1 MRLELSE
8 GLNLKEVIKSACKKF
23 GSKESSKNAKIYNKN
38 GVKLFDN
45 DFNLI
50 ANGDILYF
58 AAKGKSSIKR
68 VFIK

>member
-1 MRLELSE
+1 MKLELNES
-8 GLNLKEVIKSACKKF
+8 LNLKEVIRAACKKF
-23 GSKESSKNAKIYNKN
+23 GTKENSKHAKIYNKN

-58 AAKGKSSIKR
+58 APKGKLSNKR
-68 VFIK
+68 V